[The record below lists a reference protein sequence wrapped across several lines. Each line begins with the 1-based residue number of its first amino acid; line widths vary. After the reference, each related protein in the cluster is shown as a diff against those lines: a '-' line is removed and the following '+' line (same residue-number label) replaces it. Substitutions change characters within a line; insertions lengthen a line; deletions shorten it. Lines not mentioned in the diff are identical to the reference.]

1 MRLPWGTCYFA
12 RPSIVD
18 FMRVLVFIGLM
29 LLLRVPAFAQ
39 AWTAYT
45 SPASAAITPQH
56 RLLAVLPFAVQ
67 FQLRPAEVV
76 RLGGP
81 AGLASLEQAEGVQV
95 QAAVREYLQAQQ
107 VKMGLSYTVQDPE
120 QTNIRLREHGVTTA
134 QVATVPPQQLAQW
147 LGVDAVLTGS
157 FGTVKPVSDGAAL
170 ALGAGLS
177 AVTGVGVYG
186 TNTAWLK
193 VFLWNAPT
201 GELLWQFTRD
211 TSRGLNAG
219 TRRQILFMMQSAK
232 RRFPYASPTPGKGP
246 SHSDQ
251 AAGGGHQ

>member
-1 MRLPWGTCYFA
+1 M
-12 RPSIVD
+12 
-18 FMRVLVFIGLM
+18 
-29 LLLRVPAFAQ
+29 AQ

-45 SPASAAITPQH
+45 SPTCATITPQH
-56 RLLAVLPFAVQ
+56 RLLAVMPFAVQ
-67 FQLRPAEVV
+67 FQLRPAEVE

-81 AGLASLEQAEGVQV
+81 MQLASVEQHEGLLVQR
-95 QAAVREYLQAQQ
+95 AVREYLQTQQ
-107 VKMGLSYTVQDPE
+107 AKKGLSYVVQDPE
-120 QTNIRLREHGVTTA
+120 LTNAMLREHGITEA
-134 QVATVPPQQLAQW
+134 QLGTVPPQQLAQW

-157 FGTVKPVSDGAAL
+157 FGTDKPLSDGAAL

-177 AVTGVGVYG
+177 MVTGVGVYG
-186 TNTAWLK
+186 ANTASLK

-232 RRFPYASPTPGKGP
+232 RRFPYAPQGNLNK
-246 SHSDQ
+246 
-251 AAGGGHQ
+251 

>member
-1 MRLPWGTCYFA
+1 MRF
-12 RPSIVD
+12 
-18 FMRVLVFIGLM
+18 LVFIGFI
-29 LLLRVPAFAQ
+29 LLPHVPAFAQ
-39 AWTAYT
+39 EWTAYT
-45 SPASAAITPQH
+45 SPNSAAITPQH

-67 FQLRPAEVV
+67 FQLRPAEVT

-81 AGLASLEQAEGVQV
+81 AGLANIEQYEGLQV
-95 QAAVREYLQAQQ
+95 QAAVREYLQARQ
-107 VKMGLSYTVQDPE
+107 VKKGLSYAVQDPE
-120 QTNIRLREHGVTTA
+120 QTNALLREHGVTAA
-134 QVATVPPQQLAQW
+134 QLAMISPQQLARW

-157 FGTVKPVSDGAAL
+157 FGTVKPLSDGAAL

-177 AVTGVGVYG
+177 MVTGVGVYG
-186 TNTAWLK
+186 TNTAALK

-232 RRFPYASPTPGKGP
+232 RRFPYASPTPG
-246 SHSDQ
+246 
-251 AAGGGHQ
+251 